1 MFVPRCV
8 VSTPLLC
15 TSVRVFANVGRW
27 LPLPS
32 CADILQQPA
41 PLASSALL
49 VCRFVPRCV
58 VFTPLLN
65 KRVHVVAKVGKW
77 LPLPSCADIFQ
88 QLAPVACCTFL
99 VCIHALSALNY
110 LSASLPSPP
119 GPKSG
124 QRSSTFA
131 DNYTNGCAGGEGSRL
146 DHWGGGNPSQTAPY
160 MLYRVEKHV
169 VGSTPGLA
177 RRSCETTNRLMSRA
191 LRGAYPRGATGMEI
205 PLVLLRLLLNLGGM
219 HCLFSCA
226 CWFFW

>member
-15 TSVRVFANVGRW
+15 TSVRVFANVGKW

-65 KRVHVVAKVGKW
+65 KRVRVVAKVGKW

-99 VCIHALSALNY
+99 VCIHALSALDY

-146 DHWGGGNPSQTAPY
+146 DHWGGGIQAKRLHTCFIGWRSMWLAVHQVSPGEAARLQT
-160 MLYRVEKHV
+160 
-169 VGSTPGLA
+169 G
-177 RRSCETTNRLMSRA
+177 
-191 LRGAYPRGATGMEI
+191 
-205 PLVLLRLLLNLGGM
+205 
-219 HCLFSCA
+219 
-226 CWFFW
+226 

>member
-15 TSVRVFANVGRW
+15 TSVRVFAIVGRW

-110 LSASLPSPP
+110 LEVRVPASTT
-119 GPKSG
+119 G
-124 QRSSTFA
+124 
-131 DNYTNGCAGGEGSRL
+131 AGGIQAKRL
-146 DHWGGGNPSQTAPY
+146 HTCF
-160 MLYRVEKHV
+160 YRVEKHV

>member
-1 MFVPRCV
+1 MNERASFYKSGQVA
-8 VSTPLLC
+8 STPILC
-15 TSVRVFANVGRW
+15 RHTSATCSIRKFCTLGLHVCAKVCGLHPLDVHELFLFAKVGKW

-65 KRVHVVAKVGKW
+65 KRVRVVAKVGKW

-131 DNYTNGCAGGEGSRL
+131 DNQTNGCAGGEGSRL
-146 DHWGGGNPSQTAPY
+146 DHWGGGIQAKRLHTCFIGWRSMWLAVHQVSPGEAARLQT
-160 MLYRVEKHV
+160 
-169 VGSTPGLA
+169 G
-177 RRSCETTNRLMSRA
+177 
-191 LRGAYPRGATGMEI
+191 
-205 PLVLLRLLLNLGGM
+205 
-219 HCLFSCA
+219 
-226 CWFFW
+226 